1 MVDKSLAANFADM
14 QGVDITNGLHL
25 ISDIIRESLN
35 VDMCVLMGANVA
47 NEVASDHFCETT
59 IGILASTSV
68 PLRVHSA
75 LT

>member
-1 MVDKSLAANFADM
+1 MVDKLLAGNFADM

-59 IGILASTSV
+59 IGIFASASV
-68 PLRVHSA
+68 TLRVHSV